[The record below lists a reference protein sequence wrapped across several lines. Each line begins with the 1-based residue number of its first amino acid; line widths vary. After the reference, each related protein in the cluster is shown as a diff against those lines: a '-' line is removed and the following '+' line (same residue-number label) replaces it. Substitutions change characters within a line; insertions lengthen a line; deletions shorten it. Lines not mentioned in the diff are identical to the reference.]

1 MCTVDPVSGAL
12 TIVGAGD
19 CEVTVTAAVTPDYE
33 VATAMTAVTVAQ
45 GAQTLSGFQYSSNTV
60 TFGDTAPAV
69 TMPSGAQGA
78 LSYSALPLAVCT
90 VDPVSG
96 ALTIVGAGDCEVT
109 VTAAVTPDYEVATA
123 MTAVTV
129 AQGAQTLSGFQ
140 YSSNTVTF
148 GDTAPAVTMPSGAQ
162 GALSYSA
169 LPLAVCTV
177 DPVSGALTIVGAGD
191 CEVTVTAAVTPDYE
205 VATAMTAVTV
215 AQGAQTLSGF
225 QYSSNTVT
233 FGDTAPAVTM
243 PSGAQGA
250 LSYSALPLAVCT
262 VDPVSG
268 ALTIVGAGDCEV
280 TVTAAVTPDYEVA
293 TAMTAVTVAQGAQ
306 TLSGF
311 QYSSNTVTFG
321 DTAPAVTMP
330 SGAQG
335 ALSYSALPLAVCTV
349 DPVSGALTI
358 VGAGDCEVTVTAAV
372 TPDYEVATAMT
383 AVTVAQGAQTLSG
396 FQYSSNTVTFGDTA
410 PAVTMPSGAQGALSY
425 SALPLAVCTVDPV
438 SGALTIVGAGD
449 CEVTVTAAVTPDYEV
464 ATAMTAVTVA
474 QGAQTLSGFQYS
486 SNTVTFGD
494 TAPAVTMPSG
504 AQGALSYSALPLA
517 VCTVDP
523 VSGALTIVGAGDC
536 EVTVTAAVTADYEVA
551 TAMTAVTVA
560 QGAQTLSGF
569 QYSSNTV
576 TFGDTAPAVTMPSG
590 AQGALSY
597 SALPL
602 AVCTVDPVSG
612 ALTIVG
618 AGDCEVTV
626 TAAVTPD
633 YEVATAMTAVTVA
646 QGAQTLSGFQ
656 YSSNTVTFGDTA
668 PAVTMPSGAQGA
680 LSYSALPLAVCT
692 VDPVSGALTIVGAGD
707 CEVTVTAAV
716 TPDYEVATAMFAV
729 TVAQGAQTLSGFQYS
744 SNTVTFGDT
753 APAVTMPSGAQGAL
767 SYSALPLAVCTVD
780 PVSGALTIV
789 GAGDCEVTVTAAVT
803 PDYEVATAMTAVTVA
818 QGAQTLSGFQYSSN
832 TVTFGDTAPA
842 VTMPSGA
849 QGALSYSALPLAVC
863 TVDPVSGALTIVG
876 AGDCEVTV
884 TAAVTPDYEVAT
896 AMTAVTVAQGAQT
909 LSGFQYSSN
918 TVTFGD
924 TAPAVTMPSGAQGAL
939 SYSALPLAVCTVDPV
954 SGALTIVGAG
964 DCEVTVTAAVT
975 PDYEVAT
982 AMTAVTV
989 AQGAQTL
996 SGFQYSSNTV
1006 TFGDTAPAVTMPSGA
1021 QGALSYSALP
1031 LAVCTVDPVSGALT
1045 IVGAG
1050 DCEVTV
1056 TAAVTPDYEVAT
1068 AMTAVTVAQ
1077 GAQTLSGFQYSSNTV
1092 TFGDTAPAVTMPSGA
1107 QGALSYSALPL
1118 AVCTVDPVSGALT
1131 IVGAGDCEVTV
1142 TAAVTPDYEVATAMF
1157 AVTVAQGAQTLSG
1170 FQYSSNTVTFGDTA
1184 PAVTMPSGAQ
1194 GALSYSA
1201 LPLAVCTV
1209 DPVSGALTIV
1219 GAGDCEVTVTAAVTA
1234 DYEVAT
1240 AMTAVTVAQG
1250 AQTLSGFQYSS
1261 NTVTFGDTA
1270 PAVTMPSGAQG
1281 ALSYSALPLAV
1292 CTVDPVS
1299 GALTIVGAGDC
1310 EVTVT
1315 AAVTPDYEVATAMF
1329 AVTVAQGAQTL
1340 SGFQYSS
1347 NTVTF
1352 GDTAP
1357 AVTMPSGA
1365 QGALSYSA
1373 LPLAVCT
1380 VDPVSGALTIVG
1392 AGDCEVTVTAAVTA
1406 DYEVATAM
1414 FAVTV
1419 AQGAQTLS
1427 GFQYSSNT
1435 VTFGDT
1441 APAVTMPSG
1450 AQGALSYSAL
1460 PPAVCTVDPVSGA
1473 LTIVGV
1479 GECEVTVTAAVTPDY
1494 EVATAM
1500 FTVTVAQGAQTL
1512 SGFQYS
1518 SNTVTFGDTAPAVTM
1533 PSGAQGALSYSA
1545 LPLAVCTVDPVS
1557 GALTIVGAGDCE
1569 VTVTAA
1575 VTPDYEVATAMFTVT
1590 VAQGA
1595 QTLSGFQYSS
1605 NTVTFGD
1612 TAPAVTMPSGAQ
1624 GALSYSAMPRR
1635 CARST
1640 PSAAR

>member
-1 MCTVDPVSGAL
+1 
-12 TIVGAGD
+12 
-19 CEVTVTAAVTPDYE
+19 
-33 VATAMTAVTVAQ
+33 MTAVTVAQ

-140 YSSNTVTF
+140 YS
-148 GDTAPAVTMPSGAQ
+148 
-162 GALSYSA
+162 
-169 LPLAVCTV
+169 C
-177 DPVSGALTIVGAGD
+177 
-191 CEVTVTAAVTPDYE
+191 
-205 VATAMTAVTV
+205 
-215 AQGAQTLSGF
+215 
-225 QYSSNTVT
+225 
-233 FGDTAPAVTM
+233 
-243 PSGAQGA
+243 
-250 LSYSALPLAVCT
+250 
-262 VDPVSG
+262 
-268 ALTIVGAGDCEV
+268 
-280 TVTAAVTPDYEVA
+280 
-293 TAMTAVTVAQGAQ
+293 
-306 TLSGF
+306 
-311 QYSSNTVTFG
+311 
-321 DTAPAVTMP
+321 
-330 SGAQG
+330 
-335 ALSYSALPLAVCTV
+335 
-349 DPVSGALTI
+349 
-358 VGAGDCEVTVTAAV
+358 
-372 TPDYEVATAMT
+372 
-383 AVTVAQGAQTLSG
+383 
-396 FQYSSNTVTFGDTA
+396 
-410 PAVTMPSGAQGALSY
+410 
-425 SALPLAVCTVDPV
+425 
-438 SGALTIVGAGD
+438 
-449 CEVTVTAAVTPDYEV
+449 
-464 ATAMTAVTVA
+464 
-474 QGAQTLSGFQYS
+474 
-486 SNTVTFGD
+486 
-494 TAPAVTMPSG
+494 
-504 AQGALSYSALPLA
+504 
-517 VCTVDP
+517 
-523 VSGALTIVGAGDC
+523 
-536 EVTVTAAVTADYEVA
+536 
-551 TAMTAVTVA
+551 
-560 QGAQTLSGF
+560 
-569 QYSSNTV
+569 
-576 TFGDTAPAVTMPSG
+576 
-590 AQGALSY
+590 
-597 SALPL
+597 
-602 AVCTVDPVSG
+602 
-612 ALTIVG
+612 
-618 AGDCEVTV
+618 
-626 TAAVTPD
+626 
-633 YEVATAMTAVTVA
+633 
-646 QGAQTLSGFQ
+646 
-656 YSSNTVTFGDTA
+656 NTVTFGDTA

-896 AMTAVTVAQGAQT
+896 AMTAVTVAPGAQT

-924 TAPAVTMPSGAQGAL
+924 TAPAVTMPSGAHGAL

-1031 LAVCTVDPVSGALT
+1031 PAVCTVDPVSGALT

-1107 QGALSYSALPL
+1107 QGALSYSALP
-1118 AVCTVDPVSGALT
+1118 P
-1131 IVGAGDCEVTV
+1131 
-1142 TAAVTPDYEVATAMF
+1142 
-1157 AVTVAQGAQTLSG
+1157 
-1170 FQYSSNTVTFGDTA
+1170 
-1184 PAVTMPSGAQ
+1184 
-1194 GALSYSA
+1194 
-1201 LPLAVCTV
+1201 AVCTV

-1281 ALSYSALPLAV
+1281 ALSYSALP
-1292 CTVDPVS
+1292 P
-1299 GALTIVGAGDC
+1299 
-1310 EVTVT
+1310 
-1315 AAVTPDYEVATAMF
+1315 
-1329 AVTVAQGAQTL
+1329 
-1340 SGFQYSS
+1340 
-1347 NTVTF
+1347 
-1352 GDTAP
+1352 
-1357 AVTMPSGA
+1357 
-1365 QGALSYSA
+1365 
-1373 LPLAVCT
+1373 AVCT

-1435 VTFGDT
+1435 VTFTG
-1441 APAVTMPSG
+1441 
-1450 AQGALSYSAL
+1450 
-1460 PPAVCTVDPVSGA
+1460 
-1473 LTIVGV
+1473 
-1479 GECEVTVTAAVTPDY
+1479 
-1494 EVATAM
+1494 
-1500 FTVTVAQGAQTL
+1500 
-1512 SGFQYS
+1512 
-1518 SNTVTFGDTAPAVTM
+1518 
-1533 PSGAQGALSYSA
+1533 
-1545 LPLAVCTVDPVS
+1545 
-1557 GALTIVGAGDCE
+1557 
-1569 VTVTAA
+1569 
-1575 VTPDYEVATAMFTVT
+1575 
-1590 VAQGA
+1590 
-1595 QTLSGFQYSS
+1595 
-1605 NTVTFGD
+1605 
-1612 TAPAVTMPSGAQ
+1612 
-1624 GALSYSAMPRR
+1624 RR
-1635 CARST
+1635 
-1640 PSAAR
+1640 